1 MKITVRPVGSLKRF
15 IATGTVLEDVQTVGD
30 AVEQLSLPRKMGLV
44 MLVNERIANWNTPLA
59 DGDILQLIPTIAG
72 G

>member
-1 MKITVRPVGSLKRF
+1 MPITIRPVGSLKRF
-15 IATGTVLEDVQTVGD
+15 VAPGTVLADVHTVSE
-30 AVEQLSLPRKMGLV
+30 AVEQLSLPDDMGLV
-44 MLVNERIANWNTPLA
+44 MMVNERVANWNTPLI